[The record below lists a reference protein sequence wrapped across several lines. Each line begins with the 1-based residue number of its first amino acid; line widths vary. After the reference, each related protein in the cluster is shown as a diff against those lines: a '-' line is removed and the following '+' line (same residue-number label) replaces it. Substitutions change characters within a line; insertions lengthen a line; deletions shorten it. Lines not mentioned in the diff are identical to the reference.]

1 MSPVLPR
8 AGLPRDT
15 LISQFANSPTIVQL
29 INDMDAYVNP
39 SADIDAFYAFVWDVS
54 TAQGFGLDIWGKIVG
69 VSRDLTIPGDLTYL
83 GYQEA
88 ASWQPFGQAPLYSGV
103 LPTQT
108 YTLADDAY
116 RTLIFV
122 KALTNISD
130 CTSPNLNRMLQTMF
144 AGRGRCYVSDTG
156 SMEMRFVFEFSLEPF
171 ELAIMTQS
179 GAIPRPAGVM
189 VNIFQADL
197 PTTFGFNEGDGQ
209 PFGQGVFFTS
219 SGLIHAG
226 S

>member
-1 MSPVLPR
+1 MSTALQR
-8 AGLPRDT
+8 TGLPRDT

-39 SADIDAFYAFVWDVS
+39 SADVDAFYGFVWDVS

-88 ASWQPFGQAPLYSGV
+88 TSWQPFGHAPLYSGV

-108 YTLADDAY
+108 YTLSDDAY

-144 AGRGRCYVSDTG
+144 AERGRCYVSDTG
-156 SMEMRFVFEFSLEPF
+156 SMEMRFVFEFALEPF

-179 GAIPRPAGVM
+179 GVMPNPAGVL
-189 VNIFQADL
+189 VNILQTDL
-197 PTTFGFNEGDGQ
+197 PTTFGFSEGDGQ
-209 PFGQGVFFTS
+209 PFGYGVFFNS
-219 SGLIHAG
+219 SGLTYAG
-226 S
+226 V